1 MIHNLNCH
9 LEYII
14 ILILS
19 FVNSIRGFCFK
30 LIMLYLLLSLGC
42 DNMKFGNILKIL
54 IEENNITQKNLAAK
68 LNIAPSTISSYVQNM
83 REPDFDTLKKIA
95 VYFDVSLDYLLGMPL
110 KSMDE
115 SNEIE
120 LLRIFRSMTDE
131 QREIFIE
138 QGKAFLKSNTKHK
151 NKID

>member
-1 MIHNLNCH
+1 
-9 LEYII
+9 
-14 ILILS
+14 
-19 FVNSIRGFCFK
+19 
-30 LIMLYLLLSLGC
+30 
-42 DNMKFGNILKIL
+42 MKFGNKLKIL

-95 VYFDVSLDYLLGMPL
+95 VYLDVSLDYLLGMPL
-110 KSMDE
+110 KSTDE
-115 SNEIE
+115 SNESE
-120 LLRIFRSMTDE
+120 LLRIFRAMTDE

-151 NKID
+151 NPID

>member
-1 MIHNLNCH
+1 
-9 LEYII
+9 
-14 ILILS
+14 
-19 FVNSIRGFCFK
+19 
-30 LIMLYLLLSLGC
+30 
-42 DNMKFGNILKIL
+42 MKFGNKLKIL

-110 KSMDE
+110 KSTDE
-115 SNEIE
+115 SNESE
-120 LLRIFRSMTDE
+120 LLRIFRAMTDE

-151 NKID
+151 NPID